1 MADRSKAKHE
11 PVDEKEDLDDVPD
24 PIDDGIRIE
33 LAQIYD
39 TASRALLF
47 VKTQQWW
54 TVGSTLIVYIAFM
67 GIAKLTG
74 AGPAFVNKLT
84 ALLIVVACAA
94 VFMLIIYQFWQHN
107 ELTRI
112 QAVARHF
119 SPAFQKIHGM
129 KSKAEGDFHRY
140 TLLIFMVVVVILG
153 AVVTHLGLQE
163 IVLRRNL

>member
-1 MADRSKAKHE
+1 MAEKSKAKPAKE
-11 PVDEKEDLDDVPD
+11 PEVEELDEVPD

-33 LAQIYD
+33 LVQIYD

-54 TVGSTLIVYIAFM
+54 TVGSTLMVFVAFM
-67 GIAKLTG
+67 AIAKLTG
-74 AGPAFVNKLT
+74 AGPPFVNKLT

-107 ELTRI
+107 ELARI
-112 QAVARHF
+112 QAVVKHF
-119 SPAFQKIHGM
+119 SPTFQKVHNI

-140 TLLIFMVVVVILG
+140 TLLIFMVTVVVLG